1 MPNRLFRARDGVQW
15 IVSVHGF
22 VGEGAATFGEELPD
36 YDRARVV
43 FASVSGGDRRS
54 IWVALPH
61 DLEGADQEQLEA
73 MLDLAEPNRLRPEKD

>member
-1 MPNRLFRARDGVQW
+1 MPNRLFMASDGVQW

-22 VGEGAATFGEELPD
+22 VGEGAATSGEELPD
-36 YDRARVV
+36 Y
-43 FASVSGGDRRS
+43 
-54 IWVALPH
+54 